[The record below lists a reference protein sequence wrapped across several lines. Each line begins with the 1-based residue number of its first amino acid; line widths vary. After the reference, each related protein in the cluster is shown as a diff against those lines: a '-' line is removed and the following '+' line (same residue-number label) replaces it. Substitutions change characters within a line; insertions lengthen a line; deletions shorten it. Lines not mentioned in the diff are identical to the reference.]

1 MGVFMHR
8 RLRTLAQV
16 ATLLVI
22 AAGCTACDIAVQG
35 NGDGGLH
42 FDYGARAED
51 TWTRTYT
58 LASGAR
64 LELINVNGR
73 ITAEASGGNTL
84 ELKAERTIK
93 AGSEEAAKELLSK
106 IEMREEVSDAR
117 VRIEVRTPQMRRSG
131 HEVKWTIKVPKG
143 IAVDL
148 RTVNGG
154 VVLTG
159 LQGDVRARS
168 TNGGIKGQG
177 IVATNLDASVTNGGV
192 EIELASAPAT
202 GSIELESVN
211 GGVALML
218 PAGSKADVSAR
229 CVNGGITVDGLELEI
244 VGEQSRR
251 RVQGRLNGGGVR
263 VDLETVNGG
272 VRLSRSTT

>member
-1 MGVFMHR
+1 MGVFMDR
-8 RLRTLAQV
+8 RLRTPAQ
-16 ATLLVI
+16 I
-22 AAGCTACDIAVQG
+22 AAILVFAAGFTACDIAVQG

-58 LASGAR
+58 LASGGR

-73 ITAEASGGNTL
+73 IAAEASDGNTL
-84 ELKAERTIK
+84 ELKAERSIK
-93 AGSEEAAKELLSK
+93 AASEEAAKELLSRM
-106 IEMREEVSDAR
+106 EMREEVGDAR

-168 TNGGIKGQG
+168 TNGGIKGQS
-177 IVATNLDASVTNGGV
+177 IVASNVDAAVTNGGV
-192 EIELASAPAT
+192 EIELASAPAS

-211 GGVALML
+211 GGVALVL
-218 PAGSKADVSAR
+218 PAGSKADVTAR
-229 CVNGGITVDGLELEI
+229 CVNGGITVSGLELEI
-244 VGEQSRR
+244 VGEQTRR
-251 RVQGRLNGGGVR
+251 KVQGKLNGGGAR